1 MSVSLAERDEDR
13 HTRAGPYLARA
24 VALAGPVLRDED
36 VAGAEAPHGAVAD
49 LDVHR
54 PRQREHG
61 VAARRVVP
69 GIGALRIEAAH
80 DDATAGNQLR
90 GLGLVAPRLE
100 AHLHVL
106 EVRLA
111 IGAAVDANDR
121 HVPSRGRGIWGAG
134 ELQAAARAA
143 APRRPTS
150 RTVSMVRA
158 ISTAATTNTARGSP
172 RSISHP

>member
-13 HTRAGPYLARA
+13 HARRRAYLARD
-24 VALAGPVLRDED
+24 VALAGPILRDED

-54 PRQREHG
+54 SRQREHG

-69 GIGALRIEAAH
+69 GIGAPRIEAAH

-90 GLGLVAPRLE
+90 GLGLVAARLE
-100 AHLHVL
+100 AQLHVIV
-106 EVRLA
+106 VRLA
-111 IGAAVDANDR
+111 VGTAVDANDC
-121 HVPSRGRGIWGAG
+121 HGPSRGRGIWGAG
-134 ELQAAARAA
+134 ERQAAARAA

-150 RTVSMVRA
+150 STVSMVRA
-158 ISTAATTNTARGSP
+158 ISTAAT
-172 RSISHP
+172 